1 MKKILQNIA
10 KIAKSNA
17 TVFING
23 ESGTGKEVIASCI
36 HQLSNRKEHPFIK
49 VNCAAIP
56 DPLIESE
63 FFGHEKG
70 AFTGAISRKIG
81 RFELADSG
89 TLLLDEVTEI
99 PISMQAKLLRAIQE
113 MEFERVGGSQSIQVD
128 TRLIATSNRS
138 MLEAIENKIF
148 REDLYYRLNVMPI
161 HIPPLR
167 QRIEDIQ
174 PLAEFFIQKFCQ
186 ENHKPIKKLTPKT
199 IEKLIS
205 YHWPGNVR
213 ELANIIE
220 RVIVLDFDICIDAK
234 HIFLDAPIH
243 PKSSY
248 RTGMT
253 LHEMEKK
260 LILDTLD
267 AQNQNRGK
275 TATILGISVRTL
287 RNKLHEYGNYN
298 LED

>member
-1 MKKILQNIA
+1 MIQKVLIADDESIIRNFIGEMLRRKNIEVHFAINGADAIEKFEKTHFDLVITDLMMPQKNGIEVLQAIKSISSQTQVILMTAHATIEKAVEAMKLGAFNFLLKPIFPECIEMNLEKVNNYLKQLAENQFLKEEHFTSSPLIAQSPSMKKILQNIA

-113 MEFERVGGSQSIQVD
+113 MEFE
-128 TRLIATSNRS
+128 
-138 MLEAIENKIF
+138 
-148 REDLYYRLNVMPI
+148 
-161 HIPPLR
+161 
-167 QRIEDIQ
+167 
-174 PLAEFFIQKFCQ
+174 
-186 ENHKPIKKLTPKT
+186 
-199 IEKLIS
+199 
-205 YHWPGNVR
+205 
-213 ELANIIE
+213 
-220 RVIVLDFDICIDAK
+220 
-234 HIFLDAPIH
+234 
-243 PKSSY
+243 
-248 RTGMT
+248 
-253 LHEMEKK
+253 
-260 LILDTLD
+260 
-267 AQNQNRGK
+267 
-275 TATILGISVRTL
+275 
-287 RNKLHEYGNYN
+287 
-298 LED
+298 